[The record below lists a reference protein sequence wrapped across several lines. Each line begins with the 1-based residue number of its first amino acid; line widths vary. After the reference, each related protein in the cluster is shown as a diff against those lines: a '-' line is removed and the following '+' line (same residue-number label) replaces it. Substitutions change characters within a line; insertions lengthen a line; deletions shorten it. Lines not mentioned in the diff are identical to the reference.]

1 MDCLSLRIHL
11 NKYIIIESVMN
22 VWQNGLKQGI
32 ILLIIKLFIQTKN
45 TKPNF

>member
-11 NKYIIIESVMN
+11 NKYIIIGSVMN

-32 ILLIIKLFIQTKN
+32 ILLII
-45 TKPNF
+45 